1 MTKNNSYA
9 QERIGFYE
17 AQLQNETIN
26 QLVEH
31 CNTLASSRGWVA
43 ERSYFSQALT
53 MELLRRGVD
62 LSVVCKDNAIR
73 YIPIGYDSATHSLVA
88 ITKTKL

>member
-17 AQLQNETIN
+17 ARLQNETIN

-31 CNTLASSRGWVA
+31 CNELASSRGWVA
-43 ERSYFSQALT
+43 ERSYFSRALT
-53 MELLRRGVD
+53 NELLRRGVD
-62 LSVVCKDNAIR
+62 ISIVCKDDTIR
-73 YIPIGYDSATHSLVA
+73 YIPVCYDSATHSLKA
-88 ITKTKL
+88 TD

>member
-17 AQLQNETIN
+17 VRLQNETIN

-43 ERSYFSQALT
+43 ERSYFSHALT
-53 MELLRRGVD
+53 NELTRRGVD
-62 LSVVCKDNAIR
+62 ISIVCKDNTIR
-73 YIPIGYDSATHSLVA
+73 YIPVCYDSATRSLMA
-88 ITKTKL
+88 IS

>member
-17 AQLQNETIN
+17 ARLQNETIN

-31 CNTLASSRGWVA
+31 FNSLASSRGWVA
-43 ERSYFSQALT
+43 ERSYFSHALT
-53 MELLRRGVD
+53 NELQRRGID
-62 LSVVCKDNAIR
+62 LSVVYKENTVR
-73 YIPIGYDSATHSLVA
+73 YIPVCYDCATHSLLA
-88 ITKTKL
+88 IG

>member
-17 AQLQNETIN
+17 ARLQNETIN

-43 ERSYFSQALT
+43 ERSYFSQALIN
-53 MELLRRGVD
+53 ELTRRRVD
-62 LSVVCKDNAIR
+62 I
-73 YIPIGYDSATHSLVA
+73 SARS
-88 ITKTKL
+88 

>member
-17 AQLQNETIN
+17 ARLQNETIN

-43 ERSYFSQALT
+43 ERSYFSRALT
-53 MELLRRGVD
+53 NELLRRGVD

-73 YIPIGYDSATHSLVA
+73 YIPVCYNCVTHSLMA
-88 ITKTKL
+88 IG

>member
-17 AQLQNETIN
+17 ARLQNETFN

-53 MELLRRGVD
+53 NELQRRGVD
-62 LSVVCKDNAIR
+62 ISSVCKDNAIR
-73 YIPIGYDSATHSLVA
+73 YIPIGYDSVTHSLMA
-88 ITKTKL
+88 IG

>member
-17 AQLQNETIN
+17 ARLQNETIN

-31 CNTLASSRGWVA
+31 FNMLASSRGWVA
-43 ERSYFSQALT
+43 ERAYFSHALT
-53 MELLRRGVD
+53 HELLRRGVD
-62 LSVVCKDNAIR
+62 IYAVSKDHAIR
-73 YIPIGYDSATHSLVA
+73 YIPVCYDSETHSLIA
-88 ITKTKL
+88 MS

>member
-17 AQLQNETIN
+17 ARLQNETIN

-31 CNTLASSRGWVA
+31 FNSLASSCGWVV
-43 ERSYFSQALT
+43 ERSYFSHALT
-53 MELLRRGVD
+53 NELQRRGID
-62 LSVVCKDNAIR
+62 LSVVYKENTVR
-73 YIPIGYDSATHSLVA
+73 YIPVCYDSATHSLMA
-88 ITKTKL
+88 LG

>member
-1 MTKNNSYA
+1 MTKYNSYA

-17 AQLQNETIN
+17 ARLQNETIN

-31 CNTLASSRGWVA
+31 YNTLASSRGWVA

-53 MELLRRGVD
+53 KELLRRGVD
-62 LSVVCKDNAIR
+62 ISSVCKDNAIR
-73 YIPIGYDSATHSLVA
+73 NIPVCYDSVTHSLMA
-88 ITKTKL
+88 IG

>member
-17 AQLQNETIN
+17 ARLQNETIN

-31 CNTLASSRGWVA
+31 FNSLASSRGWVA
-43 ERSYFSQALT
+43 ERSYFSHALT
-53 MELLRRGVD
+53 NELQRRGID
-62 LSVVCKDNAIR
+62 LSVVYKENTVR
-73 YIPIGYDSATHSLVA
+73 YIPVCYDSGTHSLLA
-88 ITKTKL
+88 IG

>member
-17 AQLQNETIN
+17 ARLQNETIN

-31 CNTLASSRGWVA
+31 CNTLTSSRGWVA

-53 MELLRRGVD
+53 NELTRRRVD
-62 LSVVCKDNAIR
+62 ISAICKDNAIR
-73 YIPIGYDSATHSLVA
+73 YISVCYDSDTCAL
-88 ITKTKL
+88 KTVD

>member
-17 AQLQNETIN
+17 ARLQNETIN

-53 MELLRRGVD
+53 NELQRRGID
-62 LSVVCKDNAIR
+62 LSVVYKENIVR
-73 YIPIGYDSATHSLVA
+73 YIPVCYDSAAHSLMA
-88 ITKTKL
+88 IS

>member
-17 AQLQNETIN
+17 ARLQNETAN

-31 CNTLASSRGWVA
+31 FNALASSHGWVA
-43 ERSYFSQALT
+43 ERSYFSTALT
-53 MELLRRGVD
+53 NELTRRGID
-62 LSVVCKDNAIR
+62 LSAVCKDNAIR
-73 YIPIGYDSATHSLVA
+73 YIPIRYDGSTRALQA
-88 ITKTKL
+88 ID

>member
-17 AQLQNETIN
+17 ARLQNETIN

-31 CNTLASSRGWVA
+31 CNTLASSRGWVV

-53 MELLRRGVD
+53 KELLRRGVD

>member
-9 QERIGFYE
+9 QELIGFYE
-17 AQLQNETIN
+17 ARLQNETIN

-31 CNTLASSRGWVA
+31 CNTLASSLGWVA

-53 MELLRRGVD
+53 YELQRRGVD
-62 LSVVCKDNAIR
+62 ISAVCKDNAIR
-73 YIPIGYDSATHSLVA
+73 YIPVCYDRVTHSLMA
-88 ITKTKL
+88 IG

>member
-9 QERIGFYE
+9 QERIGFYG
-17 AQLQNETIN
+17 ARLQNETIN

-31 CNTLASSRGWVA
+31 CNTLASSREWVA

-53 MELLRRGVD
+53 NELLRRGVD
-62 LSVVCKDNAIR
+62 ISIVCKDDTIR
-73 YIPIGYDSATHSLVA
+73 NIPVCYDSATHSLKA
-88 ITKTKL
+88 TD

>member
-9 QERIGFYE
+9 RERIGFYE
-17 AQLQNETIN
+17 ARLQNETIN

-43 ERSYFSQALT
+43 ERSYFSHALT
-53 MELLRRGVD
+53 NELLRRGVD
-62 LSVVCKDNAIR
+62 ISAVCKDNTVR
-73 YIPIGYDSATHSLVA
+73 YIPICYDTATHSLTA
-88 ITKTKL
+88 IS

>member
-17 AQLQNETIN
+17 ARLQNETIN

-31 CNTLASSRGWVA
+31 FNALASSRGWTA
-43 ERSYFSQALT
+43 ERAYFSHALT
-53 MELLRRGVD
+53 HELLRRGMDISTVY
-62 LSVVCKDNAIR
+62 KDNAIR
-73 YIPIGYDSATHSLVA
+73 YISVCYDSATHSLMA
-88 ITKTKL
+88 RN

>member
-1 MTKNNSYA
+1 MTKYNSYA

-17 AQLQNETIN
+17 ARLQNETIN

-31 CNTLASSRGWVA
+31 CNTLVSSHGWVA

-53 MELLRRGVD
+53 NELLRRGVD
-62 LSVVCKDNAIR
+62 ISIVCKDDTIR
-73 YIPIGYDSATHSLVA
+73 YIPVCYDSATHSLKA
-88 ITKTKL
+88 TD

>member
-17 AQLQNETIN
+17 ARLQNETIN

-31 CNTLASSRGWVA
+31 CNTLAFSRGWVA
-43 ERSYFSQALT
+43 ERSYFSRALT
-53 MELLRRGVD
+53 NELLRRGVD
-62 LSVVCKDNAIR
+62 ISSVCKDNAIR
-73 YIPIGYDSATHSLVA
+73 YIPICYDSATHSLMA
-88 ITKTKL
+88 TS

>member
-17 AQLQNETIN
+17 ARLQNETIN

-31 CNTLASSRGWVA
+31 FNTMASSRGWVA
-43 ERSYFSQALT
+43 ERSYFSHILT
-53 MELLRRGVD
+53 NELLRRGVEI
-62 LSVVCKDNAIR
+62 SIVHKNNVIRSIPVC
-73 YIPIGYDSATHSLVA
+73 YDGTTHSLTA
-88 ITKTKL
+88 IG

>member
-17 AQLQNETIN
+17 ARLQNETIN

-31 CNTLASSRGWVA
+31 CNTLAFSR
-43 ERSYFSQALT
+43 ALT
-53 MELLRRGVD
+53 NELLRRGVD
-62 LSVVCKDNAIR
+62 ISSVCKDNAIR
-73 YIPIGYDSATHSLVA
+73 YIPICYDSATHSLMA
-88 ITKTKL
+88 TS

>member
-17 AQLQNETIN
+17 ARLQNETIN

-53 MELLRRGVD
+53 NELTRRRVDISARSLARTLRD
-62 LSVVCKDNAIR
+62 LSLR
-73 YIPIGYDSATHSLVA
+73 SR
-88 ITKTKL
+88 

>member
-17 AQLQNETIN
+17 ARLQNETIN

-31 CNTLASSRGWVA
+31 CNALASFRGWVA

-53 MELLRRGVD
+53 NELLRRGVD
-62 LSVVCKDNAIR
+62 ISIVCKDDTIR
-73 YIPIGYDSATHSLVA
+73 YIPVCYNCVAHSLMA
-88 ITKTKL
+88 IG

>member
-17 AQLQNETIN
+17 ARLQNETAN

-31 CNTLASSRGWVA
+31 FNALASSHGWVA
-43 ERSYFSQALT
+43 ERSYFSRALT
-53 MELLRRGVD
+53 NELLRRGVD
-62 LSVVCKDNAIR
+62 TSIVCKDDTIR
-73 YIPIGYDSATHSLVA
+73 YIPVCYDSATHSLKA
-88 ITKTKL
+88 TD

>member
-43 ERSYFSQALT
+43 ERSYFSHALT
-53 MELLRRGVD
+53 GELLRRGVD
-62 LSVVCKDNAIR
+62 ISIVCKDDTIR
-73 YIPIGYDSATHSLVA
+73 YIPVCYDSATHSLMEMN
-88 ITKTKL
+88 

>member
-1 MTKNNSYA
+1 MTKYNSYA

-17 AQLQNETIN
+17 ARLQNETIN

-43 ERSYFSQALT
+43 ERSYFSHALT
-53 MELLRRGVD
+53 NELLRRGVD
-62 LSVVCKDNAIR
+62 ISAVCKDNTVR
-73 YIPIGYDSATHSLVA
+73 YIPICYDSATHSLMA
-88 ITKTKL
+88 TS

>member
-17 AQLQNETIN
+17 ARLQNETIN

-31 CNTLASSRGWVA
+31 CNELASSRGLVA

-53 MELLRRGVD
+53 NELLRRGVD
-62 LSVVCKDNAIR
+62 ISIVCKDSAIR
-73 YIPIGYDSATHSLVA
+73 YIPVCYNCVTHSLMA
-88 ITKTKL
+88 IG

>member
-17 AQLQNETIN
+17 ARLQNETIN

-31 CNTLASSRGWVA
+31 FNSLASSRGWVA
-43 ERSYFSQALT
+43 ERSYFSHALT
-53 MELLRRGVD
+53 NELQRRGID
-62 LSVVCKDNAIR
+62 LSVVYKENTVC
-73 YIPIGYDSATHSLVA
+73 LVLEKVD
-88 ITKTKL
+88 TKKSTNE

>member
-9 QERIGFYE
+9 QGRIGFYE

-31 CNTLASSRGWVA
+31 CNMLASFRGWVG
-43 ERSYFSQALT
+43 ERSYFSHALT
-53 MELLRRGVD
+53 HELLRRGVD
-62 LSVVCKDNAIR
+62 ISTVCKDNAIR
-73 YIPIGYDSATHSLVA
+73 YIPVCYDSETHSLIA
-88 ITKTKL
+88 MS

>member
-17 AQLQNETIN
+17 ARLQNETIN

-43 ERSYFSQALT
+43 ERSYFSRALT
-53 MELLRRGVD
+53 NELLRRGVD
-62 LSVVCKDNAIR
+62 ISSVCKDNAIR
-73 YIPIGYDSATHSLVA
+73 YIPIGYDSVTHSLMA
-88 ITKTKL
+88 IG